1 MSEQKKNKRA
11 MAGDPMGQKNTEKSK
26 DFKATWGKLIA
37 YCKNYMPAMIVA
49 LILATIGTVLQIIGP
64 DMLKEMTNEI
74 MVGLPALVDGVA
86 IAGAI
91 DLGAVRNI
99 AFLLVAFYAGSAILS
114 FIQGYMMATVTQKIS
129 KNMRTG
135 ISTKI
140 NKLPLKYF
148 DKTSHG
154 DVLSRVTNDV
164 DTIGQTLNQSIGGL
178 VTAVTML
185 VGSAFMMFYNNWIMA
200 LTAIGT
206 SVLGFVL
213 MGVIMAKSQKYFV
226 QQQQGLGVV
235 NGHIEEIYSGHNVVK
250 AYNASK
256 EAKHFF
262 ENVNESLYES
272 GWKSQFMSGL
282 MMPLMMF
289 IGNLGYVA
297 VCVVGAALAMNGTI
311 SFGVIVAFMLYI
323 RLFTQPLSQI
333 AQAFQNLQRT
343 SAASERVFEFLDEE
357 ELSDESQKIKQLA
370 NVKGDVE
377 FRHVKFGYTSEKTI
391 INDFSLN
398 IKAGQKIAIVGPTGA
413 GKTTIVNLLTRF
425 YELDSGEILLDGIP
439 ISQVPRENVHEQFC
453 MVLQDTWLFE
463 GTIKE
468 NIVYCKQDVT
478 EEQVV
483 AVCKAVGLHHFIQ
496 TLPNGYDTLLND
508 KASLSQ
514 GQKQLVT
521 IARAMIQNAPMLIL
535 DEATSSVDTRTESL
549 IQEAMDKLTVGRT
562 SFVIAHR
569 LSTIKNAD
577 LILVMKDGDVIESG
591 NHRELM
597 EKGGFYAELYN
608 SQFEP
613 AA

>member
-1 MSEQKKNKRA
+1 MSEQRTNRKP
-11 MAGDPMGQKNTEKSK
+11 MAGGPMGQGAVEKPK
-26 DFKATWGKLIA
+26 DFKRTWGKLIA
-37 YCKNYMPAMIVA
+37 YCKNYMPAVIAA
-49 LILATIGTVLQIIGP
+49 LVMAAMGTVLQIIGP
-64 DMLKEMTNEI
+64 DKLKDMTNEI
-74 MVGLPALVDGVA
+74 MKGLPSLINGVPV
-86 IAGAI
+86 AGTI
-91 DLGAVRNI
+91 DFGAVKKI
-99 AFLLVAFYAGSAILS
+99 ALLLVAFYAGSTLLN
-114 FIQGYMMATVTQKIS
+114 FIQSFMMATVTQRIS

-135 ISTKI
+135 ISQKI

-148 DKTSHG
+148 DKVSYG
-154 DVLSRVTNDV
+154 DILSRVTNDV
-164 DTIGQTLNQSIGGL
+164 DTIGQTMNQSIGNL
-178 VTAVTML
+178 VTSITMF
-185 VGSAFMMFYNNWIMA
+185 VGTAIMMFYNNWIMA
-200 LTAIGT
+200 LTAVGS
-206 SVLGFVL
+206 SVFGFVI
-213 MGVIMAKSQKYFV
+213 MGVIMSKSQKYFV
-226 QQQQGLGVV
+226 QQQEDLGVA
-235 NGHIEEIYSGHNVVK
+235 NGHIEEVYSGHHVVK
-250 AYNASK
+250 AYNGGK
-256 EAKHFF
+256 EARYFF
-262 ENVNESLYES
+262 ENVNESLYNS

-282 MMPLMMF
+282 MMPLMTF
-289 IGNLGYVA
+289 IGNFGYVA

-343 SAASERVFEFLDEE
+343 AAASERVFEFFDEE
-357 ELSDESQKIKQLA
+357 ELSDESHKAKKLA
-370 NVKGDVE
+370 NVRGDVE
-377 FRHVKFGYTSEKTI
+377 FRHVKFGYTPEKTI
-391 INDFSLN
+391 INDFSAQ

-413 GKTTIVNLLTRF
+413 GKTTMVNLLMRF

-468 NIVYCKQDVT
+468 NIIYSKPEVSD
-478 EEQVV
+478 EQVV
-483 AVCKAVGLHHFIQ
+483 AACKAVGLHHFIR
-496 TLPNGYDTLLND
+496 TLPQGYDTLLND
-508 KASLSQ
+508 RASLSQ

-535 DEATSSVDTRTESL
+535 DEATSSVDTRTEIL

-577 LILVMKDGDVIESG
+577 LILVMKDGDIIESG
-591 NHRELM
+591 NHMELL